1 MNYEEKYKNLVQE
14 ITKEYIRLK
23 KNLHTLPEYQVGCM
37 LQIRIILEKL
47 EEPVPEVIPKKLHQL
62 I

>member
-37 LQIRIILEKL
+37 LQIRVILEKL
-47 EEPVPEVIPKKLHQL
+47 EEPIPEVTPKK
-62 I
+62 